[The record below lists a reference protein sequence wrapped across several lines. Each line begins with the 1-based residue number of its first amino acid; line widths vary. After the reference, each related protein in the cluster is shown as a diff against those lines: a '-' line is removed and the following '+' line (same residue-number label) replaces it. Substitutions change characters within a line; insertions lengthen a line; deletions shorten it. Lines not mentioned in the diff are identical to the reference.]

1 EVRFRQCYFNPI
13 SCF

>member
-1 EVRFRQCYFNPI
+1 QVRFRQCYFNPI